1 MPADNDAVA
10 AAQSAATHARLLG
23 AAETLRA
30 NINASIN
37 NTDEQADFERE
48 LAALHTQLDE
58 TTFRAEWTAGEAL
71 TMEEAIALALAREK
85 T

>member
-10 AAQSAATHARLLG
+10 AAQSAATHARLSG
-23 AAETLRA
+23 AVETLRA

-37 NTDEQADFERE
+37 NTDEQANFERE

-58 TTFRAEWTAGEAL
+58 TTFRAERTAGEAL
-71 TMEEAIALALAREK
+71 TMEEAIALAREK